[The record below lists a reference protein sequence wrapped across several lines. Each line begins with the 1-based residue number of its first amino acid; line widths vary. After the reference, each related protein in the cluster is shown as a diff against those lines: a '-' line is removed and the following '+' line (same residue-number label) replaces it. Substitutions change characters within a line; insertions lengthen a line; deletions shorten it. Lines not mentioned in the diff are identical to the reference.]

1 MHNHYKEY
9 NKTKNEGQDA
19 MNIFLL
25 SFQNLVQFS
34 NSSLLSIISH
44 SASCIILI
52 VLLVQLFKQTDKSQK
67 ITPSLSLLVFFLIP
81 IISTLTEN
89 IDTIVYYVFT
99 NTTFSRVLGC
109 LAWMTTCFKFHS
121 FLLFI
126 EKLTIKKHKIAWY
139 HYALYFVETILC
151 LLLIA
156 AYAHRITYDIKSIY
170 LPYIYRT
177 IFIFWI
183 ISIIPSVITILHKLS
198 DDNVPY
204 LIKKQ
209 LKTLLACFL
218 LPHLLSIVF
227 EFSSHLFMGT
237 EQIMAFNNLSIIFIT
252 ASIYFCFKQIMQ
264 FRFLNLSNHVQ
275 TKQIIPTE
283 TTFKEAIEH
292 INIASSEQEMLYI
305 SQQFF
310 ATQLGVKQADINLYL
325 RSNNQSCDNVQQIVE
340 QFLSNTQP
348 EFLASIEKLY
358 KNKILVRHELEFDE
372 FYTDN
377 HCVLTFV
384 NFLRSIDCDVFL
396 PIINN
401 KKILGYI
408 TIYKQNANKLYNF
421 DQQNKM
427 IVFAQFLAPAIH
439 LMLQQNLYSTL
450 QDTKT
455 TKEALYEKTQEIN
468 QYKESIKQLLK
479 DRVENHIG
487 IIFYKGKHFSFKNQE
502 AQTLLGINPNLE
514 PEHPTTATLMNFAHQ
529 IEKYQTT
536 QTMHISVHNG
546 TKLILTG
553 MPHAEVQSS
562 ILLIIR
568 KPEATDLIK
577 MHIDALKDTSDRDYL
592 LYLESTKTGQI
603 INKLLPSS
611 HDNFLQTKIKL
622 LNSILQK
629 SALLIETSQSDLDP
643 IIELIHDLSQQTGL
657 EILDLH
663 TQRNGELKLF
673 GINPL
678 LTQTHEQPLLERYHQ
693 GTIVIK
699 NVELLDTISQHK
711 LVQLLRY
718 GIFTPFKSEQR
729 QISEV
734 RIICTTTHTL
744 SGLLQEKKIIP
755 DLYDVLKKQV
765 LSIPSL
771 ITMDQ
776 TLLLC
781 IIDEYMYQNLQEHGP
796 KQVQALSYKEKET
809 IIAKRIPSLF
819 ELKQKV
825 LTMMMLKAQDK
836 LALAQE
842 QSSGIRFIDMAGP
855 ELQLA
860 AQLGKHALK
869 DVQLMNTLWKKL
881 GSQTKIADLLG
892 VNRSSVS
899 RRCKDYNLL

>member
-1 MHNHYKEY
+1 
-9 NKTKNEGQDA
+9 

-25 SFQNLVQFS
+25 SFQSFIQFS
-34 NSSLLSIISH
+34 NSSLLAIVSH

-52 VLLVQLFKQTDKSQK
+52 ILLVQLFRQKDKSHPF
-67 ITPSLSLLVFFLIP
+67 TPSLSLLIFFLIP

-89 IDTIVYYVFT
+89 IDSIFYYIFT
-99 NTTFSRVLGC
+99 NTTFSRILGC
-109 LAWMTTCFKFHS
+109 LAWMTACFKFHS

-126 EKLTIKKHKIAWY
+126 EKLTIKKHQIAWY
-139 HYALYFVETILC
+139 HYVLYCVETILC

-156 AYAHRITYDIKSIY
+156 AYAYRITYDLKSIY

-183 ISIIPSVITILHKLS
+183 ISIIPSVITIFQKLS
-198 DDNVPY
+198 DEKLPY

-218 LPHLLSIVF
+218 IPHLLSIVF
-227 EFSSHLFMGT
+227 EFSSHFFLGT
-237 EQIMAFNNLSIIFIT
+237 AQIVALNNLSIILIT

-275 TKQIIPTE
+275 TNQIIPTE

-292 INIASSEQEMLYI
+292 INIASSQQEMLYVC
-305 SQQFF
+305 QQFF
-310 ATQLGVKQADINLYL
+310 ATQLGVKQTDINLYL
-325 RSNNQSCDNVQQIVE
+325 RSNNQPCDNLQQTTE
-340 QFLSNTQP
+340 LFLSNTQP
-348 EFLASIEKLY
+348 EFLISIEKLY

-377 HCVLTFV
+377 HSVHTFV
-384 NFLRSIDCDVFL
+384 NFLRSIECDIFL

-408 TIYKQNANKLYNF
+408 TISKQNNNKLYNF
-421 DQQNKM
+421 DQQSKM

-439 LMLQQNLYSTL
+439 LMLQQNLYSIL
-450 QDTKT
+450 QDSKT
-455 TKEALYEKTQEIN
+455 TKEALHEKTQEIN

-514 PEHPTTATLMNFAHQ
+514 SDHPTTATLINFAHQ

-553 MPHAEVQSS
+553 MPHAEVSSS

-577 MHIDALKDTSDRDYL
+577 MHIDALKDISDRDYL

-629 SALLIETSQSDLDP
+629 SALLIETSQSDLDQ
-643 IIELIHDLSQQTGL
+643 IINLIHDLSEQTGL

-663 TQRNGELKLF
+663 TCPDGALTLF

-678 LTQTHEQPLLERYHQ
+678 LTQIHQPSLLERYPQ

-699 NVELLDTISQHK
+699 NIEHLDTLSQHK

-734 RIICTTTHTL
+734 RIICTTTYSL
-744 SGLLQEKKIIP
+744 NDLLQDKKIIP
-755 DLYDVLKKQV
+755 DLYEALKKQV

-781 IIDEYMYQNLQEHGP
+781 IIDEYMYQNLQEHGA
-796 KQVQALSYKEKET
+796 KQVQALTYKEKEA

-825 LTMMMLKAQDK
+825 LTLMMLKAQDK
-836 LALAQE
+836 LTITQE
-842 QSSGIRFIDMAGP
+842 ASSNIRFIDMTGP

-869 DVQLMNTLWKKL
+869 DIQLMKTLWKKL